1 MNPFEFVITIIVIT
15 GIFSIVR
22 AKMGIGGGPF
32 DRWNR
37 RSDRFVSH
45 EDSAETLR
53 LRDEVKELKERLKV
67 LERIT
72 VEKEN
77 SLAKE
82 IESLRDR

>member
-1 MNPFEFVITIIVIT
+1 MTNPFEFVIVILIM
-15 GIFSIVR
+15 IFGFSLIKHRMGVR
-22 AKMGIGGGPF
+22 H
-32 DRWNR
+32 RWEHPA
-37 RSDRFVSH
+37 VE
-45 EDSAETLR
+45 EDSRDTLR
-53 LRDEVKELKERLKV
+53 LRDEVAQLKERLKV

>member
-1 MNPFEFVITIIVIT
+1 MMEAPVFVLVLVFMVFAFRII
-15 GIFSIVR
+15 SH
-22 AKMGIGGGPF
+22 KMGMRTGL
-32 DRWNR
+32 DRRWANR
-37 RSDRFVSH
+37 QLEAGDPG
-45 EDSAETLR
+45 EAAR
-53 LRDEVKELKERLKV
+53 LRQELQEVKERIKV